1 MRDESPAQA
10 FFGGLGELAVR
21 EGSEMKARKPVRV
34 AKSKGNHSNEVP
46 MNPSN
51 RDPAAI
57 AAAFERAN
65 AIVALE
71 GFVPDERC
79 RAIQRRVTAGE
90 LTSDQAVQLVIAQA
104 QAADRALATS
114 AAKAA

>member
-1 MRDESPAQA
+1 MN
-10 FFGGLGELAVR
+10 GV
-21 EGSEMKARKPVRV
+21 KVVRV
-34 AKSKGNHSNEVP
+34 AYSQLSRNAMRTP

-57 AAAFERAN
+57 AAAFERAD

-71 GFVPDERC
+71 GFMPDDKY
-79 RAIQRRVTAGE
+79 RAIQRRVIVAGE

-104 QAADRALATS
+104 QAADRALA
-114 AAKAA
+114 AAPAKAA

>member
-1 MRDESPAQA
+1 MNS
-10 FFGGLGELAVR
+10 G
-21 EGSEMKARKPVRV
+21 KPLPV
-34 AKSKGNHSNEVP
+34 AKSQPSRNAMRSP

-57 AAAFERAN
+57 AAAFERAD

-71 GFVPDERC
+71 GFVPDDNY
-79 RAIQRRVTAGE
+79 RAIQRRVIAGE

-104 QAADRALATS
+104 QAADRALGVGP
-114 AAKAA
+114 AKAA

>member
-1 MRDESPAQA
+1 
-10 FFGGLGELAVR
+10 
-21 EGSEMKARKPVRV
+21 
-34 AKSKGNHSNEVP
+34 

-57 AAAFERAN
+57 AAAFLRAD

-71 GFVPDERC
+71 GFVPDDNY
-79 RAIQRRVTAGE
+79 RAIQRRVIAGE

-104 QAADRALATS
+104 QAADRALA
-114 AAKAA
+114 ADPAKAA